1 MAGDGL
7 NMGSNTTRLTAPEF
21 LTSSPTMVMMLEIY
35 RGFVGH
41 HDFLIRIEDSVI
53 AEILENAKK
62 KCFVAC

>member
-1 MAGDGL
+1 MAL
-7 NMGSNTTRLTAPEF
+7 
-21 LTSSPTMVMMLEIY
+21 MLEIY